1 VLIHLK
7 NVLGPQ
13 ELSSVLE
20 LLANAEYVDG
30 KLSAGTMASQVKNNQ
45 EIANGDPKI
54 DALNNIVMGN
64 LVRHKVYQRA
74 ALPLKIASPFY
85 ACYQQGM
92 HYGEHIDDP
101 VMGASGVAG
110 QRYRSDLAL
119 TMFLNRPDEYQ
130 GGELSIQT
138 DYGLQLIKYAA
149 GDAVMYPA
157 TTRHQVKEVTSG
169 KRLVAVT
176 WIQSMIKDAEQ
187 RALLYQ
193 LSCAREKLLRKQPDE
208 EHTKQIDLVY
218 VNLVRK
224 WSEL

>member
-1 VLIHLK
+1 
-7 NVLGPQ
+7 
-13 ELSSVLE
+13 
-20 LLANAEYVDG
+20 
-30 KLSAGTMASQVKNNQ
+30 MASRVKNNQ
-45 EIANGDPKI
+45 EVAVGDPKI
-54 DALNNIVMGN
+54 DALNNLVMGN

-74 ALPLKIASPFY
+74 ALPLKVASPFY

-101 VMGASGVAG
+101 VMGPTTG

-119 TMFLNRPDEYQ
+119 TVFLNSPDEYQ

-138 DYGLQLIKYAA
+138 DYGVQLVKYAA

-157 TTRHQVKEVTSG
+157 TTHHQVTEVISG

-176 WIQSMIKDAEQ
+176 WIQSMIKDTEQ

-193 LSCAREKLLRKQPDE
+193 LSCAREKLLRKQAGE
-208 EHTKQIDLVY
+208 EHTKQVDLVY

>member
-1 VLIHLK
+1 MLIHLK

-13 ELSSVLE
+13 ELSKVQE
-20 LLANAEYVDG
+20 LLSDANYIDG
-30 KLSAGTMASQVKNNQ
+30 KLSAGLVAGQVKNNQ
-45 EIANGDPKI
+45 ELASGDPKI

-64 LVRHKVYQRA
+64 LVRHKVYKRA
-74 ALPLKIASPFY
+74 ALPLKVASPFY

-101 VMGASGVAG
+101 VMGASDLAD

-119 TMFLNRPDEYQ
+119 TVFLNQPDEYK

-157 TTRHQVKEVTSG
+157 TTRHQVTEVTSG

-176 WIQSMIKDAEQ
+176 WVQSLIKDTEQ

-208 EHTKQIDLVY
+208 EHTKQVDLVY